1 MLFTPPAALALL
13 LCSPM
18 PLAPRSSSVTCAVPA
33 ALMELTFDDIRRTEL
48 EELEDLV
55 LEMEAEL
62 LNVKDTTGK
71 LDLHLSRMLAV
82 AHARSPDSLKVAAEH
97 ASAALEVGGPDAE
110 MHFVRGVAMERRD
123 EQDEALDEYETALAV
138 DPKCWRALFHTAKIA
153 LAFGWPADAVDYFK
167 QVAEINPSHAPTKA
181 FLKGLAEL
189 DVDVDEW
196 QEENKQIRSQ
206 SPLGGGGGGG
216 GGAPPEDAPV
226 PVVEVP
232 DLPEGFG
239 GGIQL

>member
-71 LDLHLSRMLAV
+71 LDLLWANPCTTRHHTRTLSFSLARTNST
-82 AHARSPDSLKVAAEH
+82 AMMQGILRS
-97 ASAALEVGGPDAE
+97 LE
-110 MHFVRGVAMERRD
+110 R
-123 EQDEALDEYETALAV
+123 
-138 DPKCWRALFHTAKIA
+138 
-153 LAFGWPADAVDYFK
+153 
-167 QVAEINPSHAPTKA
+167 
-181 FLKGLAEL
+181 
-189 DVDVDEW
+189 
-196 QEENKQIRSQ
+196 
-206 SPLGGGGGGG
+206 
-216 GGAPPEDAPV
+216 
-226 PVVEVP
+226 
-232 DLPEGFG
+232 
-239 GGIQL
+239 